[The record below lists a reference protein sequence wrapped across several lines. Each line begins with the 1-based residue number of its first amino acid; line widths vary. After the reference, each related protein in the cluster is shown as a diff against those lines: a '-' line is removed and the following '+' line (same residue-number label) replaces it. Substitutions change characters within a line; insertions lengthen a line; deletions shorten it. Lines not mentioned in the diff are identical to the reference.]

1 MSTSCVSNL
10 LGVLLIQKSLHF
22 VLGYVVRIF
31 WKTLEDMY
39 SNNTLKLEVSIVI
52 TYCGFYLFGKHYMLD
67 VADIYKLT

>member
-1 MSTSCVSNL
+1 MGTSCVSNL

-22 VLGYVVRIF
+22 VMGYVVRIF
-31 WKTLEDMY
+31 WKTLEDIY
-39 SNNTLKLEVSIVI
+39 SNILKLEVSIVI